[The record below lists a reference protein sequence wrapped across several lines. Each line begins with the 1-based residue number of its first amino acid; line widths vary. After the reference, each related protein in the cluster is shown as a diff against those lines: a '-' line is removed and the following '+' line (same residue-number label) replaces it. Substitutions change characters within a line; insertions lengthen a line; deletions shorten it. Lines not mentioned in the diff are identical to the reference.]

1 MKIEINTEYKQIN
14 SLKRIVK
21 NLNNEISNLIIEK
34 NNTIKIIDTLNIKL
48 KNLIKE
54 IEEEKTLS
62 KQILNFEFGKF
73 FELSKQKM
81 NKIIDEKDLN
91 KSKLELLIEDLKTK
105 YDEQKKYENLLEKSK
120 DRIDYANNLTE
131 QKHLDEISQ
140 HRYIQNKC

>member
-1 MKIEINTEYKQIN
+1 MEINTEYKQIN

-34 NNTIKIIDTLNIKL
+34 NNTVKIIDTLSIKL
-48 KNLIKE
+48 KNLTKE
-54 IEEEKTLS
+54 IENEKILS

-81 NKIIDEKDLN
+81 NKIIDEKELSN
-91 KSKLELLIEDLKTK
+91 SKLELLIENLKVK

-120 DRIDYANNLTE
+120 DRIDYANNLIE
-131 QKHLDEISQ
+131 QKHLDEIAQ
-140 HRYIQNKC
+140 HKHIKNKF